1 MATGELEVDSS
12 PYQANLN
19 NTMFLINYIKV
30 YQAITATDAAV
41 PSPERVHRTSAHGNS
56 GNGTESNARGALK
69 LISGRLA
76 GWMVASCC
84 LLVQALVI

>member
-30 YQAITATDAAV
+30 YQAITADAAV

-56 GNGTESNARGALK
+56 GNGSESNARGALK

-84 LLVQALVI
+84 LLVQTLVI